1 MYEYW
6 VIEKYWNLNWWNF
19 LRQWDD
25 NWLCCMHMK
34 VTNLI
39 SSFQDHLSSSSLIL
53 HFLIQSIIT
62 LMYSDFL
69 VRKLTNNYY
78 VIEGHKKAEGHFF
91 FRIEK
96 IVVMIR
102 SNLFWGHMSSP
113 KSHVICMIRPRILR
127 IFNFLEFVT
136 FEELVLL
143 FVEKGLMRS
152 NSGKNQ
158 GFQLKFADFSKV
170 DEE

>member
-1 MYEYW
+1 MWTKDISFWAIWSHNSSY
-6 VIEKYWNLNWWNF
+6 
-19 LRQWDD
+19 Q
-25 NWLCCMHMK
+25 
-34 VTNLI
+34 TQTLI
-39 SSFQDHLSSSSLIL
+39 SGALC
-53 HFLIQSIIT
+53 T

-69 VRKLTNNYY
+69 VRKLTSNYY

-113 KSHVICMIRPRILR
+113 RSHVICMIRPRILR

-136 FEELVLL
+136 FEELILL
-143 FVEKGLMRS
+143 FVENGLMTS
-152 NSGKNQ
+152 NCCKNQ
-158 GFQLKFADFSKV
+158 GFLLQFADFSKV

>member
-1 MYEYW
+1 MKN
-6 VIEKYWNLNWWNF
+6 IEIWTDEFF

-53 HFLIQSIIT
+53 HFLIQSVIT

-69 VRKLTNNYY
+69 VRKLTSNYC

-113 KSHVICMIRPRILR
+113 RSHVICMIRPRILR

-136 FEELVLL
+136 FEELILL

-158 GFQLKFADFSKV
+158 GFQLQFADFSKV